1 MLLTSKEKKHLLK
14 VLKRDQY
21 KLFQPQAEK
30 EKSKELYDKIK
41 QTIRNEKIN
50 EDKQSSKL

>member
-21 KLFQPQAEK
+21 KWFQPQTEK

-50 EDKQSSKL
+50 EDKPSSKL

>member
-21 KLFQPQAEK
+21 KWFQPQAEK